1 MDAFEQV
8 TRDMRDFAIEVKRL
22 GYSMPAGLLS
32 VSCNDDHEGSD
43 RQWRLPR
50 SEDPGGFVGTVIV
63 QMIVAPLIGESRR
76 DVVGLHSD
84 GGADVVILGDGGQ
97 SRYVVPNTNWPLA
110 YVGVVGKADV
120 P

>member
-1 MDAFEQV
+1 MGRKA
-8 TRDMRDFAIEVKRL
+8 L
-22 GYSMPAGLLS
+22 LLS

-84 GGADVVILGDGGQ
+84 GGAVVVILGDGGQ